1 LSSLVLIR
9 FAAFRSSL
17 YARMEEISFRT
28 AITVGT
34 GVVAVAA
41 VIAGVGLLMTQA
53 PAPSRPT
60 ALGPSADARSSA
72 QAYAPSTPAAPT
84 ASPSPSPPA
93 SSAPARTPAPVK
105 TSPAREAT
113 YPGTAENAQR
123 APVTRAATPPAT
135 APRLPSSAVAGWLAW
150 WQHILASRDG
160 GGSSIGHGGLSGG
173 HWGRR

>member
-1 LSSLVLIR
+1 VLTR

-17 YARMEEISFRT
+17 YAHMEEISFRT
-28 AITVGT
+28 AITVVT

-41 VIAGVGLLMTQA
+41 VIAGVGLLMAQA
-53 PAPSRPT
+53 PAPGRPT
-60 ALGPSADARSSA
+60 ALGSSPDARSSA
-72 QAYAPSTPAAPT
+72 QPSAPSTPAAPT
-84 ASPSPSPPA
+84 SSSPSPSPPA

-123 APVTRAATPPAT
+123 APVTRAAAPHAT
-135 APRLPSSAVAGWLAW
+135 ARRPLSSAVAAWLAW
-150 WQHILASRDG
+150 WQHILASRR
-160 GGSSIGHGGLSGG
+160 GHGGLGGGG

>member
-1 LSSLVLIR
+1 MLTR

-28 AITVGT
+28 AITVVT

-41 VIAGVGLLMTQA
+41 VIAGVGLLMAQA
-53 PAPSRPT
+53 PAPDRPT
-60 ALGPSADARSSA
+60 ALGSAPAVRSSA
-72 QAYAPSTPAAPT
+72 PASTPAAPT
-84 ASPSPSPPA
+84 SSPPSASPPA

-123 APVTRAATPPAT
+123 APVARTAAPPVT
-135 APRLPSSAVAGWLAW
+135 ARRPLSSAVAAWLAW
-150 WQHILASRDG
+150 WQHVLAGRHRG
-160 GGSSIGHGGLSGG
+160 GLSIGHGGLGA